1 MQSCVLIPALSC
13 QPKFIDCLLKQLK
26 PDSPVIVQSPGTG
39 QQQTQGRGYMIR
51 GIPNI
56 HTAGQGGGGM
66 ITGILRAGTGRSIS
80 RRSALLRDPISFLSA
95 NCLKFLP

>member
-13 QPKFIDCLLKQLK
+13 QPKFIGCLLKQLK
-26 PDSPVIVQSPGTG
+26 PDSPVIVQSPGPG

-56 HTAGQGGGGM
+56 HTAG
-66 ITGILRAGTGRSIS
+66 
-80 RRSALLRDPISFLSA
+80 RRGHDYRDPEGGDWKERLQEVSTP
-95 NCLKFLP
+95 N